1 MKLNIYNKSGE
12 KLSKKAALNDDV
24 FAVKPND
31 HCVYLAINS
40 ELSAIRQGT
49 HSAKTRAEVRGTG
62 AKPYR
67 QKGTGRARV
76 GSLRNPSRVHG
87 SKAFGPKPHGYE
99 KKVNKKVKV
108 IARKSVL
115 SKKVSEENFMI
126 LDEFSM
132 DTSKTREFNTMLD
145 NLKLTGKKVT
155 VLPET
160 VDENL
165 YLSSRNLKNINV
177 VPVRS
182 ASTYDLL
189 DCQLILA
196 DLASVEALNNI
207 LAG

>member
-1 MKLNIYNKSGE
+1 MKLNIYNKSCE

-31 HCVYLAINS
+31 HCVYLTINS

-132 DTSKTREFNTMLD
+132 DTSKTKEFNTMLD

-196 DLASVEALNNI
+196 DLASVETLNNI

>member
-1 MKLNIYNKSGE
+1 MKLNIYNKSGK

-62 AKPYR
+62 VKPYR

-132 DTSKTREFNTMLD
+132 DTNKTREFNAMLD

-182 ASTYDLL
+182 ASTYDFL

-196 DLASVEALNNI
+196 DLASVEVLNNI
-207 LAG
+207 LAD

>member
-1 MKLNIYNKSGE
+1 MYALVYTDTQKLVYREEKNPKLVNGE
-12 KLSKKAALNDDV
+12 S
-24 FAVKPND
+24 
-31 HCVYLAINS
+31 I
-40 ELSAIRQGT
+40 I
-49 HSAKTRAEVRGTG
+49 
-62 AKPYR
+62 
-67 QKGTGRARV
+67 
-76 GSLRNPSRVHG
+76 
-87 SKAFGPKPHGYE
+87 
-99 KKVNKKVKV
+99 
-108 IARKSVL
+108 
-115 SKKVSEENFMI
+115 KVSASGICGSDMHAYHGKDNRRIPPLI
-126 LDEFSM
+126 LGHEISGIID
-132 DTSKTREFNTMLD
+132 KG
-145 NLKLTGKKVT
+145 KLTGKKVT

>member
-1 MKLNIYNKSGE
+1 MKLNIYNKSGK

-132 DTSKTREFNTMLD
+132 DTNKTREFNAMLD

-160 VDENL
+160 VDEKL

-182 ASTYDLL
+182 ASTYDFL

-196 DLASVEALNNI
+196 DLASVEVLNNI
-207 LAG
+207 LAD